1 MKLFENHN
9 TAIQKYGEKIVN
21 ELTQLGLP
29 PQYLLAACRFNT
41 EDNVPPKTIVI
52 QIREWMTYI
61 AKYENIDINNYCCP
75 VKPRFRDFSS
85 RNPSKYGT

>member
-61 AKYENIDINNYCCP
+61 AKYENIDINNIYLL
-75 VKPRFRDFSS
+75 
-85 RNPSKYGT
+85 